1 MPKRRIGHNNGPSM
15 KTDLGWQQHCW
26 GKARKNLIGKA
37 IPIEVVRMRI
47 KRARELGLA
56 YPQYASILLG
66 TGRDIVGFLFTV
78 DGLHLRLRK
87 RLEMPDFVRD
97 KLQSLDKCT
106 LTALAPSG
114 EAPDAFRMELQQVA
128 GAPFASSAA
137 QPEAGA
143 SWPKARCAIRAAL
156 DPLKL
161 PGDAVVMIGTRDV
174 EKQWAAAGKMARFIA
189 ASDYYGTPPN

>member
-1 MPKRRIGHNNGPSM
+1 MSKFSIGHNKGPSM
-15 KTDLGWQQHCW
+15 KTGLGWQQHCW
-26 GKARKNLIGKA
+26 QKARKDLMGKA
-37 IPIEVVRMRI
+37 IPIEIVRMRI

-87 RLEMPDFVRD
+87 RLEMPDLVQD
-97 KLQSLDKCT
+97 KLQTLDKCT
-106 LTALAPSG
+106 LMAFAPSG
-114 EAPDAFRMELQQVA
+114 EAPGAFQMELQQVA
-128 GAPFASSAA
+128 GTPFASSAP
-137 QPEAGA
+137 QPETDAN
-143 SWPKARCAIRAAL
+143 WPKARCAIRAVL

-161 PGDAVVMIGTRDV
+161 PSDAVVMIGTRDV

-189 ASDYYGTPPN
+189 ASDYYGATPN